1 MAITIN
7 NNTISS
13 NNGTIT
19 IPSGKKLY
27 SPGTNKLYTTGKIIN
42 VTQFTNSSR
51 SALSASTSTTL
62 WSAGNVVKKTSSSKL
77 IIVGQLCFGDGESYN
92 MGYWWQI
99 GSSGLR
105 RDGIFQDHYPS
116 DSYSTATIKLGWYIN
131 GEYST
136 SATGNL
142 AVSLGWAAIDG
153 SSNTPGLVWNPNTS
167 DDGRSQQHTS
177 DLKIYE
183 VLT

>member
-13 NNGTIT
+13 SNGTIT

-27 SPGTNKLYTTGKIIN
+27 SPGTNKIYVPGRIVN
-42 VTQFTNSSR
+42 VTQFTNNTR

-62 WSAGNVVKKTSSSKL
+62 WSAGNVYKKVSGSKL
-77 IIVGQLCFGDGESYN
+77 VIVGQLCFGGGLSYS

-99 GSSGLR
+99 GSSGLK

-116 DSYSTATIKLGWYIN
+116 DSGTFVSVKLGWYIN
-131 GEYST
+131 GEYTT

-142 AVSLGWAAIDG
+142 AVSIGWAAIDG
-153 SSNTPGLVWNPNTS
+153 SSNSPGNVWNPNTS
-167 DDGRSQQHTS
+167 DDARSQQHTS

>member
-13 NNGTIT
+13 SNGTIT

-27 SPGTNKLYTTGKIIN
+27 APGTNKIFVPGRIVN
-42 VTQFTNSSR
+42 VTHFSNNTRTSLSS
-51 SALSASTSTTL
+51 SSSTTL
-62 WSAGNVVKKTSSSKL
+62 WSAGNVFKKVSGSKL
-77 IIVGQLCFGDGESYN
+77 VMVGQLCFGDGKSYN

-105 RDGIFQDHYPS
+105 RDSIFMDHYPS
-116 DSYSTATIKLGWYIN
+116 DQRASVNLKLGWFIN

-142 AVSLGWAAIDG
+142 AVSIGWASIDG
-153 SSNTPGLVWNPNTS
+153 NPNWPGSVWNPNTS
-167 DDGRSQQHTS
+167 DDGRAQQHTS